1 MVNSQRSMVNLVID
15 IGNTLQK
22 LAVFDESGKI
32 VKFLQEKQLSVPIL
46 EEVLACYPVRSA
58 IVSSVGK
65 DDEELFHWLG
75 CRVKLVRFSSECR
88 LPINMRYATPETLG
102 TDRIANAVGANALY
116 PGENVLSIMA
126 GTCLVADFVNA
137 DGEYLGGSIAPG
149 MRMRFQALSQFTA
162 RLPLVDPESIDY
174 FIGDDTRG
182 SILSGVINGM
192 AREIDGLIAQY
203 EEAFSGL
210 KVLFSGGDSEL
221 LQKFIKKRIF
231 AAPNPTLFGLY
242 KILVLNASED

>member
-1 MVNSQRSMVNLVID
+1 MVNIVID

-22 LAVFDESGKI
+22 LAVFDEDGKI
-32 VKFLQEKQLSVPIL
+32 VKFLQEKQLSIPML

-65 DDEELFHWLG
+65 DNEEMLCWLEG
-75 CRVKLVRFSSECR
+75 RVRLVRFSSQCQ
-88 LPINMRYATPETLG
+88 LPITMRYATPETLG
-102 TDRIANAVGANALY
+102 TDRVANAVGANALY

-162 RLPLVDPESIDY
+162 RLPLVDPKSID
-174 FIGDDTRG
+174 FLIGDDTCN

-192 AREIDGLIAQY
+192 AYEIEGMIAQY
-203 EEAFSGL
+203 EREYDGL
-210 KVLFSGGDSEL
+210 KVIFSGGDSAL
-221 LQKFIKKRIF
+221 FQKFIKKRIF
-231 AAPNPTLFGLY
+231 AAQNPILLGLY
-242 KILVLNASED
+242 KILVLNA

>member
-1 MVNSQRSMVNLVID
+1 MVNLVID

-22 LAVFDESGKI
+22 LAVFDENRKI

-46 EEVLACYPVRSA
+46 EEILARYPVRSS

-65 DDEELFHWLG
+65 DDEELFRWLG
-75 CRVKLVRFSSECR
+75 SRIRLIRFSSQCR
-88 LPINMRYATPETLG
+88 LPITMRYATPETLG

-162 RLPLVDPESIDY
+162 RLPLVNPEPVDF
-174 FIGDDTRG
+174 FIGDDTRS

-203 EEAFSGL
+203 EREFSGL
-210 KVLFSGGDSEL
+210 KVIFSGGDSEL

-231 AAPNPTLFGLY
+231 AAPNPTLFGLH
-242 KILVLNASED
+242 KILVLNVSED